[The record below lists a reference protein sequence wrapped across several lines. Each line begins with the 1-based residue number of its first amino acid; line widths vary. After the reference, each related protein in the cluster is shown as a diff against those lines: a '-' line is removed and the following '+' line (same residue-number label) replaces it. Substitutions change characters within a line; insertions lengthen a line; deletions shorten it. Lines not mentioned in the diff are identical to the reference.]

1 MFGSFFL
8 TILILLITNFSYSNY
23 SRQDDLSSSVVVIPP
38 MQICPGDLLVY
49 SRVLTHK
56 ASGYGE
62 EFFTLSRGPAYRL
75 PMPLFYFSVQVIETS
90 ILITNEVLLLP
101 GKESRLSLRFFLLQ

>member
-1 MFGSFFL
+1 
-8 TILILLITNFSYSNY
+8 
-23 SRQDDLSSSVVVIPP
+23 

-62 EFFTLSRGPAYRL
+62 NIIGYVLINIQYTISDMDG
-75 PMPLFYFSVQVIETS
+75 SVDS
-90 ILITNEVLLLP
+90 LIVDAGNDD
-101 GKESRLSLRFFLLQ
+101 R